1 MYTLI
6 QYSKKEDE
14 TYMDTIGEKI
24 RSIRK
29 KAKLTQAEFGERLTV
44 SGSYISMVEAGKE
57 IPSDMLIRLI
67 SLEFEEPESGQILP
81 ELQSDEPSCIPPVLS
96 GKRITDVVNYGVQ
109 MRRELAEQIV
119 NDCYDN
125 DLINTADYTN
135 PATALKAFTDILL
148 HRLEDYKLIRGEVF

>member
-1 MYTLI
+1 
-6 QYSKKEDE
+6 
-14 TYMDTIGEKI
+14 MDTIGEKI

-96 GKRITDVVNYGVQ
+96 GKRITDVVNYEVQ
-109 MRRELAEQIV
+109 MRRELV
-119 NDCYDN
+119 
-125 DLINTADYTN
+125 
-135 PATALKAFTDILL
+135 
-148 HRLEDYKLIRGEVF
+148 G

>member
-1 MYTLI
+1 
-6 QYSKKEDE
+6 
-14 TYMDTIGEKI
+14 MDTIGDKI

-44 SGSYISMVEAGKE
+44 SESYISMVESGKE

-67 SLEFEEPESGQILP
+67 SLEFDTSLNQEPESGQILP
-81 ELQSDEPSCIPPVLS
+81 ELQSDEPSCIPPILS
-96 GKRITDVVNYGVQ
+96 GKRITDVINYGVQ

>member
-1 MYTLI
+1 
-6 QYSKKEDE
+6 
-14 TYMDTIGEKI
+14 MDTIGEKI

-29 KAKLTQAEFGERLTV
+29 KAKLTPAEFGERLTV

-125 DLINTADYTN
+125 YLINTADYTN

>member
-1 MYTLI
+1 
-6 QYSKKEDE
+6 
-14 TYMDTIGEKI
+14 MDTIGDKI

-44 SGSYISMVEAGKE
+44 SESYISMVEAGKE

-125 DLINTADYTN
+125 DLINTADYAN

>member
-1 MYTLI
+1 
-6 QYSKKEDE
+6 
-14 TYMDTIGEKI
+14 MDTIGDKI

-44 SGSYISMVEAGKE
+44 SESYISMVEAGKE

-67 SLEFEEPESGQILP
+67 SLEFDEPESGQIL
-81 ELQSDEPSCIPPVLS
+81 LDEPSCIPPILS